1 MRLTVTRRS
10 ALIAAVALLGAAA
23 CGGGGAAGASHVV
36 STAGP
41 AGTTA
46 PASTESPVCPNPEG
60 QLCLGKLDA
69 GTYTTKVFTPAIT
82 YTVPAGWWNYEDTPG
97 NFLLVPPYGDLPG
110 VNAGT
115 SDYIGVYGSVV
126 AEAHTCSGS
135 DQVTGVVWKPAP
147 VARFLSK
154 QHGLVTT
161 RPRPVQV
168 GGLKGVVV
176 DIRLRHG
183 AGLHCPGYA
192 PRYLPIITG
201 VGRTG
206 LDHGVISHMVMR
218 LYLLHTSG
226 GSVLAV
232 EVDDVTNGRH
242 LDRLSQIV
250 HGLSFSKG

>member
-1 MRLTVTRRS
+1 MRLTTARLPV
-10 ALIAAVALLGAAA
+10 IAAVAVLAGAGG
-23 CGGGGAAGASHVV
+23 CGGGGNAGGSSATPAS
-36 STAGP
+36 P
-41 AGTTA
+41 ASSTA
-46 PASTESPVCPNPEG
+46 PATTAPVCPNPEG

-69 GTYTTKVFTPAIT
+69 GTYTTKVFIPAIT

-115 SDYIGVYGSVV
+115 SDYIGIYGSVV
-126 AEAHTCSGS
+126 AEAYTCTGR
-135 DQVTGVVWKPAP
+135 DQVTGVLWKPAP
-147 VARFLSK
+147 VARHLSQ

-168 GGLKGVVV
+168 GGLKGVVL

-192 PRYLPIITG
+192 PRYFPIITG

-218 LYLLHTSG
+218 LYLLQTSG

-232 EVDDVTNGRH
+232 EVDDVTDGRH